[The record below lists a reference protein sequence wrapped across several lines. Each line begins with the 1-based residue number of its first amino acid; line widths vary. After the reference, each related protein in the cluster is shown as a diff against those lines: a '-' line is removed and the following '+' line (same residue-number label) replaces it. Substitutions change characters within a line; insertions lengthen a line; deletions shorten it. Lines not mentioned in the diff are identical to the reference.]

1 MNEYENGIWPVYVDD
16 MEALSYPHKRY
27 AEVLGTYEVRFYDNG
42 GMSLLAR
49 CKTADE
55 AIDRAR
61 EFEIELEAGRLLTPD
76 DSIELCIDC
85 GDELKT
91 LEDIQTGHHILP

>member
-1 MNEYENGIWPVYVDD
+1 MNDYENGIWPVYVDD
-16 MEALSYPHKRY
+16 MEALSYPRERY

-55 AIDRAR
+55 ALAR
-61 EFEIELEAGRLLTPD
+61 TSHFETELKAGRLLTPD
-76 DSIELCIDC
+76 NSI
-85 GDELKT
+85 G
-91 LEDIQTGHHILP
+91 